1 MEGCYHGAR
10 PKSVCPERV
19 RREPERR
26 RRKFR
31 PETLR
36 HKNGRRRHAGAA
48 GLLESGG
55 LVRQSAHRRGAALA
69 RLISQ
74 VTGQKGGRPRR
85 AGVPAGSVCRS
96 FYWLGDAAVA
106 RQTPLYRLHRELGA
120 RMVDF
125 GGWDMPVQYSS
136 QIGEHHAVRR
146 AAGVF
151 DVSHMGI
158 LDLRGSAVRI
168 FLQQLLANDVV
179 KLKTPGKALYSCMLN
194 EQAGVLDDL
203 IVYFINDYWYRMVA
217 NAGTRAKDLAWI
229 REHAGAFEV
238 EVSERTDL
246 AMLAVQGP
254 EARTKAVQLMPPSE
268 GTAALALETFVGR
281 ELGRWFVARTGY
293 TGEDGFEIMMP
304 AADAVPAWRG
314 LNSLGVA
321 SCGLGARDTLRLEAG
336 MNLYGNDMDEHTHPY
351 ESGLGWTVALA
362 PGERGFIGRAALE
375 RIARD
380 GSPRKLVGL
389 VLEER
394 GVLRAHQKVLASAAG
409 EGEITSG
416 TYSPTLER
424 SIALARVPAATG
436 GRVQVEVRGKLLGAR
451 VVKPPFVRAGQSLI

>member
-1 MEGCYHGAR
+1 
-10 PKSVCPERV
+10 
-19 RREPERR
+19 
-26 RRKFR
+26 
-31 PETLR
+31 
-36 HKNGRRRHAGAA
+36 
-48 GLLESGG
+48 
-55 LVRQSAHRRGAALA
+55 
-69 RLISQ
+69 
-74 VTGQKGGRPRR
+74 
-85 AGVPAGSVCRS
+85 
-96 FYWLGDAAVA
+96 VA
-106 RQTPLYRLHRELGA
+106 RQTPLYRLHQELGA

-151 DVSHMGI
+151 DVSHMGV
-158 LDLRGSAVRI
+158 LDLRGARI
-168 FLQQLLANDVV
+168 RQFLARLLANDVA
-179 KLKTPGKALYSCMLN
+179 KLKAPGKALYSCMLN
-194 EQAGVLDDL
+194 EQGGVLDDL
-203 IVYFINDYWYRMVA
+203 IVYFLNDYWYRMVV

-229 REHAGAFEV
+229 RELARPFQV
-238 EVSERTDL
+238 EVTERTDL

-254 EARTKAVQLMPPSE
+254 EARAKAAQLLPSAE
-268 GTAALALETFVGR
+268 SEAALALDTFVGR

-304 AADAVPAWRG
+304 AADAVSAWRG

-336 MNLYGNDMDEHTHPY
+336 MNLYGNDMDERTHPF

-362 PGERGFIGRAALE
+362 PQERDFVGRAALE
-375 RIARD
+375 PIARD

-394 GVLRAHQKVLASAAG
+394 GVLRAHQKVVAAPAG

-424 SIALARVPAATG
+424 SIALARVPAITAG
-436 GRVQVEVRGKLLGAR
+436 KVQVEIRGKLLPAR
-451 VVKPPFVRAGQSLI
+451 VVKPPFVRAGRSLI